1 MSRQALGP
9 ILATFLLLGLFPLP
23 AVAEKTDVVILT
35 NGNAVTGE
43 VKSLEFG
50 LLKYSTDSMGT
61 VSIDWE
67 DIVSVTSKQ
76 HLQIELTD
84 GTKYF
89 GEIMPTANPH
99 VVRVVTVSNE
109 YEFKSAQI
117 VRITPIETSD
127 RFLDRLDGSFS
138 FGIQTQKASDITTSN
153 LAADVNYRTRKYL
166 VGLRINS
173 AITEQP
179 TFDIIGR
186 PDGHDTTARQTIQ
199 TNYQRFHKNRWFTDW
214 FTGWERNDEQGIKG
228 RTSVG
233 GAIGRFFVQS
243 NKNQFS
249 MTAGLQNAQT
259 SFFDDAEGNPQES
272 TSKAEGRIEI
282 RYLRRNLVPESSF
295 RITYTLYPLIED
307 PSQYRADSDMSLR
320 REVFEDLFLELSVG
334 YSYLSDP
341 PEDGST
347 TDYTATT
354 SIGYSF

>member
-1 MSRQALGP
+1 M
-9 ILATFLLLGLFPLP
+9 LGLSP
-23 AVAEKTDVVILT
+23 APALAEKTDVVILL

-67 DIVSVTSKQ
+67 DIVSVSSKQ
-76 HLQIELTD
+76 HLQIELSD

-89 GEIMPTANPH
+89 GEIMATGDPH
-99 VVRVVTVSNE
+99 VVRVVTLSTE
-109 YEFKSAQI
+109 LAIEATRI

-127 RFLDRLDGSFS
+127 KFLDRLEGSFS
-138 FGIQTQKASDITTSN
+138 FGIQTQKASDVTTSN
-153 LAADVNYRTRKYL
+153 LAADVGYRTRKYL

-173 AITEQP
+173 AITDQP
-179 TFDIIGR
+179 D
-186 PDGHDTTARQTIQ
+186 PDAEGSVTTARQSIT

-214 FTGWERNDEQGIKG
+214 FTGWERNDEQGIEA
-228 RTSVG
+228 RSSVG
-233 GAIGRFFVQS
+233 GAVGRYVVQS
-243 NKNQFS
+243 NRNQLS
-249 MTAGLQNAQT
+249 MTVGLQNAHT

-272 TSKAEGRIEI
+272 TSKAEGRVEI
-282 RYLRRNLVPESSF
+282 RYQRRNLVPESSF

-307 PSQYRADSDMSLR
+307 LSEYRAESDMSLR

-334 YSYLSDP
+334 YSYLTDP
-341 PEDGST
+341 PEGGST

-354 SIGYSF
+354 SLGYSF

>member
-1 MSRQALGP
+1 MSKQCLGP
-9 ILATFLLLGLFPLP
+9 ILATFLLLGLFPLS
-23 AVAEKTDVVILT
+23 AVAEKTDVVILI

-67 DIVSVTSKQ
+67 DIVSVSSKQ
-76 HLQIELTD
+76 NLQIELTD

-89 GEIMPTANPH
+89 GEIMPTADPH

-127 RFLDRLDGSFS
+127 KFLQRLDGSFS
-138 FGIQTQKASDITTSN
+138 FGIQTQKASDVTTSN
-153 LAADVNYRTRKYL
+153 LTADVNYRARTYL

-173 AITEQP
+173 AITDQP
-179 TFDIIGR
+179 DPEAEGSV
-186 PDGHDTTARQTIQ
+186 TTARQSIT
-199 TNYQRFHKNRWFTDW
+199 TNYQRFRKNRWFTDW
-214 FTGWERNDEQGIKG
+214 FTGWEQNDEQGIKG
-228 RTSVG
+228 RSSLG
-233 GAIGRFFVQS
+233 GAMGRYILQT

-249 MTAGLQNAQT
+249 TTVGLQASHT
-259 SFFDDAEGNPQES
+259 KFFDDEEGNPQES
-272 TSKAEGRIEI
+272 TNTAEGRIEI

-295 RITYTLYPLIED
+295 RITYTLYPLLED
-307 PSQYRADSDMSLR
+307 LSEYRAESDMSLR
-320 REVFEDLFLELSVG
+320 REVYDDLFLELSVG
-334 YSYLSDP
+334 YSYISYP
-341 PEDGST
+341 PDGAST